1 MNRYNYTSKKIDP
14 KKKQK
19 VLKPTIY
26 PKIPVRD
33 SDVFIYPKALER
45 CEHIAWRFYGDQS
58 LWWVIAQANNIFDGS
73 IYLNSDKQIR
83 VPQNIG
89 SILIDLESE
98 NALF

>member
-1 MNRYNYTSKKIDP
+1 MH
-14 KKKQK
+14 
-19 VLKPTIY
+19 
-26 PKIPVRD
+26 